1 MQKLYIFSFWI
12 SLMFVI
18 ITIDKMDSAVC
29 DVGGICL
36 LTDTMPVSY
45 RIMLLMASM
54 YFTSVCLC
62 IGLQVFN
69 LSTHPYGC
77 RIIQR
82 ILENCLPEQ
91 TSGLLEEM
99 HEHTERLLHDQYGN
113 YVVQHVL
120 EHGRAEDRSRIVAQV
135 RGKVLPLSQ
144 HKFARL
150 VCCCYYCIILQLL
163 DSPFI

>member
-1 MQKLYIFSFWI
+1 MQITDPHGDCTGYS
-12 SLMFVI
+12 FVI
-18 ITIDKMDSAVC
+18 CVC
-29 DVGGICL
+29 V
-36 LTDTMPVSY
+36 
-45 RIMLLMASM
+45 
-54 YFTSVCLC
+54 
-62 IGLQVFN
+62 GLQVFN

-82 ILENCLPEQ
+82 ILEHCLPEQ

-144 HKFARL
+144 HKFAR
-150 VCCCYYCIILQLL
+150 
-163 DSPFI
+163 

>member
-1 MQKLYIFSFWI
+1 MLQINCHSGAC
-12 SLMFVI
+12 S
-18 ITIDKMDSAVC
+18 SALLSHKTAGRLFHTV
-29 DVGGICL
+29 CL
-36 LTDTMPVSY
+36 LDV
-45 RIMLLMASM
+45 RKHLADVRF
-54 YFTSVCLC
+54 FTVVCLC
-62 IGLQVFN
+62 VCVCLQVFN

-82 ILENCLPEQ
+82 ILEHCLPEQ

-144 HKFARL
+144 HKFAR
-150 VCCCYYCIILQLL
+150 
-163 DSPFI
+163 